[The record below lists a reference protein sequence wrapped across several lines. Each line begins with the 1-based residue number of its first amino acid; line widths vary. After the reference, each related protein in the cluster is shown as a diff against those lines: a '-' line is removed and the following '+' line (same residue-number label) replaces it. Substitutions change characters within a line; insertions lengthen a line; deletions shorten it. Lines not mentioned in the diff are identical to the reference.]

1 MKYLYCIIL
10 IVFALTV
17 NSCGEKG
24 EKDRSYIIGFS
35 QAMTTDNWRKEMN
48 RAMKVEASMHPGL
61 KLQIKD
67 AHNDVAR
74 QIKQIE
80 DFISQGVN
88 VLIVSP
94 IQSVP
99 ITPVIEK
106 AMNAG
111 IPTIVIDRK
120 IEGSNYT
127 AYVGAN
133 NIEIGK
139 NAANYIVSNSKPNQK
154 VKLIEI
160 TDFSG

>member
-1 MKYLYCIIL
+1 MKEICIISEDSLRFIEIFSGEINSWIMKYLYCIIL

-94 IQSVP
+94 ISLPLFAIRDGFVV
-99 ITPVIEK
+99 TPSI
-106 AMNAG
+106 NPLG
-111 IPTIVIDRK
+111 I
-120 IEGSNYT
+120 
-127 AYVGAN
+127 
-133 NIEIGK
+133 
-139 NAANYIVSNSKPNQK
+139 NSS
-154 VKLIEI
+154 I
-160 TDFSG
+160 